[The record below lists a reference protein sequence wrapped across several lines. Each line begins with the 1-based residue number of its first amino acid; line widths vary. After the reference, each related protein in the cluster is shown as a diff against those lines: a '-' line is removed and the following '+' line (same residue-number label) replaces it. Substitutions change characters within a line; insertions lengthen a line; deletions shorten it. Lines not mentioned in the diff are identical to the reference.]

1 MNNTLSAD
9 RPQTDPAQ
17 DLFGYAPFAETLTK
31 ALCNYGSGDPL
42 VLGLYGAWGSGKSTI
57 LKFICHN
64 LEAMPEEER
73 PIVIEFNPWWFSG
86 QEHLA
91 RAFLGQLQAVLPDK
105 NEAFKELGEMLGNF
119 SEGIGG
125 LLDLAGITGGMGE
138 KAGALIKTFTERP
151 PKDVPALKKKICD
164 ILQLSEKRIVI
175 MIDDI
180 DRLDAEE
187 MRQLFTVIKAL
198 ADFPNVIY
206 LLAFD
211 IDVVVRAIE
220 KSSGMPGREYLEKII
235 QAPFVVPEVNRAAL
249 VAGLRKRLDEILEG
263 TPEELCKQSYWDSL
277 FYDGIEHFFTVPRDV
292 VRFCN
297 TVTVTYSAV
306 RGEVNAADFIAIEAI
321 RFFLLDLYM
330 YIRDNQYGFICNYD
344 KKQISEQELNSVLTK
359 RVPESFLT
367 CTEKILKILFPYI
380 IKGNRTIG
388 SAIRRGLHIQV
399 LEFAPCYFRFNPSP
413 KTISHAEMMQWLEK
427 GGDAEA
433 FKADLLRANERDP
446 LRGHQRLEK
455 LQDYIPNDVQEED
468 IPTVILALLDLDDA
482 LHDETSLI
490 KENIRILLNRLGSEL
505 RLRTIIENINN
516 GRKPDLLYNILEGT
530 VASVSDYDDLK
541 VRELIYQAF
550 SMLIRA
556 GRIPLSGW
564 SRLLGLWCEGG
575 HDEEIRN
582 LCIEAT
588 KEDAAMF
595 VLIKALFPVP
605 GFVDQQEI
613 ERYIDVADFER
624 RILALKTEGKIPQ
637 EYEKNANLLLEGAA
651 SRRKGGASKN
661 A

>member
-17 DLFGYAPFAETLTK
+17 DLFGYAPFAGTLTK
-31 ALCNYGSGDPL
+31 ALCNYGSSDPL

-64 LEAMPEEER
+64 LEAMPKKER

-235 QAPFVVPEVNRAAL
+235 QASFVVPQVDRISLLN
-249 VAGLRKRLDEILEG
+249 GLGKRLEDILVG
-263 TPEELCKQSYWDSL
+263 TPGYLCARNRWGSFFQNGFDK
-277 FYDGIEHFFTVPRDV
+277 FFTVPRDII
-292 VRFCN
+292 RFCN
-297 TVTVTYSAV
+297 TVSVTYPAV
-306 RGEVNAADFIAIEAI
+306 RGEVNAIDFIVIEAI
-321 RFFLLDLYM
+321 RIFLPELYM
-330 YIRDNQYGFICNYD
+330 YIRENKYEFVSMSFEERISDQQLENILDKFVQAEEMRQYV
-344 KKQISEQELNSVLTK
+344 KE
-359 RVPESFLT
+359 
-367 CTEKILKILFPYI
+367 ILKLLFSYIVKKNLYFEMKVDRILS
-380 IKGNRTIG
+380 IG
-388 SAIRRGLHIQV
+388 SSKC
-399 LEFAPCYFRFNPSP
+399 FPCYFRFNPSSD
-413 KTISHAEMMQWLEK
+413 TISSAERLQWLEK
-427 GGDAEA
+427 AGDADA
-433 FKADLLRANERDP
+433 FGSVLLQAKAQGMSRVHRY
-446 LRGHQRLEK
+446 LEI
-455 LQDYIPNDVQEED
+455 LQDVIKED
-468 IPTVILALLDLDDA
+468 IQEQHIPVVI
-482 LHDETSLI
+482 SV
-490 KENIRILLNRLGSEL
+490 LLNIGDEL
-505 RLRTIIENINN
+505 VEYPDNVLQCTIVDNFSLAITIIDSWA
-516 GRKPDLLYNILEGT
+516 R
-530 VASVSDYDDLK
+530 
-541 VRELIYQAF
+541 
-550 SMLIRA
+550 
-556 GRIPLSGW
+556 RIPLEQRISMLKQAMQDGNAL
-564 SRLLGLWCEGG
+564 SVQCCLLFDSENAINEGR
-575 HDEEIRN
+575 EP
-582 LCIEAT
+582 L
-588 KEDAAMF
+588 
-595 VLIKALFPVP
+595 
-605 GFVDQQEI
+605 
-613 ERYIDVADFER
+613 
-624 RILALKTEGKIPQ
+624 IPQ
-637 EYEKNANLLLEGAA
+637 ESLPKFISLLLEKVDERISCGTLL
-651 SRRKGGASKN
+651 KHKN
-661 A
+661 LDYILFTCWQWDSEKIKNWCREITKKIKICFYL